1 MSTAQL
7 LTSRKAP
14 AGAAAPPRRRGD
26 TERPAYEWAG
36 RECLRTARPAP
47 PATSTSEAAASADDV
62 VSQVGWRSVRA
73 RVLAQRGDVEQAES
87 LAREAVALAD
97 ATDGPEIQAGAGVAL
112 AHVLQ
117 GSREPGRARPA
128 PGRGLRAVR
137 EEGEHRARRAHAVAA
152 RARVLGSAL
161 AKASAWR
168 FVRRRRTIAR

>member
-97 ATDGPEIQAGAGVAL
+97 ATDGPEIQAGARVAL

-117 GSREPGRARPA
+117 GSGNPDERAQLLEEACELYEKKENTVLAERTRSLLEPESSEAR
-128 PGRGLRAVR
+128 
-137 EEGEHRARRAHAVAA
+137 
-152 RARVLGSAL
+152 
-161 AKASAWR
+161 
-168 FVRRRRTIAR
+168 